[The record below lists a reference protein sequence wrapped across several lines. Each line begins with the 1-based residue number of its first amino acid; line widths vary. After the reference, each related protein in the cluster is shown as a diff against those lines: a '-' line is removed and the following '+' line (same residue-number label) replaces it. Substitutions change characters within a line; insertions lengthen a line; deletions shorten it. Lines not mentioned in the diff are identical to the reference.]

1 MISFWRGLMDAASDW
16 NSLAIFLRLVLAM
29 IVGMAVGIDRGL
41 KRRGPGLR
49 PMFWSAWVPPWL

>member
-29 IVGMAVGIDRGL
+29 IVGMAVGIEDSSGG
-41 KRRGPGLR
+41 GPGLR
-49 PMFWSAWVPPWL
+49 PMFWSAWVPPWS